1 MPEADRAELL
11 AGRLRRH
18 HLDRPAA
25 APAAVDALTCG
36 FQDSGDGTGDASLAL
51 RCGGAE
57 QISSAIRTGE
67 LVAALTLRGAP
78 HLHRAEDLA
87 MLRSAMSSTSTA
99 DLEAVN
105 GPLDAAIRDHD
116 DPVGEIADAIGH
128 TVADQHGELSK
139 ADLST
144 AVTQRL
150 DDRILVYCARCAA
163 RHAPDGLFR
172 LATLRARLV
181 SVPGT
186 RTQTFR
192 RYAAAED
199 TGLPTVAERT
209 EARRRLCAAAAGLSE
224 PHDPGQLA
232 GWLGWDVASVR
243 ATEAAPDRAPRSRKP
258 LRRARLLPQRDP
270 WLRGS
275 DRGWLLGDNAGRRK
289 EIFRALGAPGIVLLD
304 GEIVGSWR
312 QRKAGTSVDVEVTG
326 WQKWP
331 AEVEDEL
338 RLDAGILGAVRDLTP
353 RMSVHRD

>member
-1 MPEADRAELL
+1 MPGADRAELL

-25 APAAVDALTCG
+25 APAAADALTCG

-57 QISSAIRTGE
+57 QVPSAIRTGE

-105 GPLDAAIRDHD
+105 GPMDAAIRDRD

-172 LATLRARLV
+172 LATLRAGLV
-181 SVPGT
+181 LVPGT
-186 RTQTFR
+186 RSQTLR
-192 RYAAAED
+192 RYAAAAD

-224 PHDPGQLA
+224 PHHPGQLA

-243 ATEAAPDRAPRSRKP
+243 ATEAAPDRAPRSRSRYAGPDCCRNAIPGYGAVTAPGCSATTPNVARRSSEHSGRPESCCSTARSSAPGASAKP
-258 LRRARLLPQRDP
+258 GPALTSRSP
-270 WLRGS
+270 
-275 DRGWLLGDNAGRRK
+275 AGRSGRL
-289 EIFRALGAPGIVLLD
+289 R
-304 GEIVGSWR
+304 SR
-312 QRKAGTSVDVEVTG
+312 TS
-326 WQKWP
+326 
-331 AEVEDEL
+331 
-338 RLDAGILGAVRDLTP
+338 
-353 RMSVHRD
+353 